1 MAHGSKDYYKILGV
15 QKSASEDEVKKAFR
29 RLAHQFHPD
38 KQSGNAEKFKEV
50 NEAYQVLSD
59 KKRRAQYDRFGS
71 AEPFPG
77 TQGWDGSAGFGGN
90 WEGFSDMGD
99 LGDML
104 GDLFEGFGVRPRR
117 RTYQQGSDLEVAVE
131 ITLEEA
137 FHGTTK
143 SIEIGTHVVCE
154 KCKGKGGEEGS
165 KLLECTV
172 CGGQGEVR
180 EERKTFFGSFS
191 QVKACEKCRGMGKVP
206 EKICA
211 HCKGAGR
218 AQGRVHVEMSII
230 PGIDNNQIIKVKG
243 KGEAGERGA
252 SGGDL
257 YVRIRL
263 KTHPVFVRRGDDLV
277 IKKDITFFDLL
288 LERPLEIPT
297 ISGGKIKVD
306 VPAQFDLKQELH
318 VAGEG
323 MPRFSSFG
331 RGDLLVDLTLK
342 TPKKLTAKQKKLV
355 EDLEKDA

>member
-1 MAHGSKDYYKILGV
+1 MAHGNKDYYKILGIARG
-15 QKSASEDEVKKAFR
+15 ASEDEIKKAFR
-29 RLAHQFHPD
+29 KLAHQYHPD
-38 KQSGNAEKFKEV
+38 KQGGNAEKFKEV

-71 AEPFPG
+71 AEPFG
-77 TQGWDGSAGFGGN
+77 GQGWGAPEGFGGN
-90 WEGFSDMGD
+90 WEGISDMGD

-104 GDLFEGFGVRPRR
+104 GDLFEGFGMRPRR
-117 RTYQQGSDLEVAVE
+117 KTYQQGSDLEVTVE

-143 SIEIGTHVVCE
+143 SIDIGTHVVCE
-154 KCKGKGGEEGS
+154 RCKGQGGEEGS
-165 KLLECTV
+165 KLLECSV

-191 QVKACEKCRGMGKVP
+191 QVKTCEKCRGMGKVP

-218 AQGRVHVEMSII
+218 AQGRVRVEVSII
-230 PGIDNNQIIKVKG
+230 PGIDNNQIIKIKG

-263 KTHPVFVRRGDDLV
+263 KTHPIFSRRGDDLV
-277 IKKDITFFDLL
+277 IKKEISVFDILL
-288 LERPLEIPT
+288 GRQLEVPT
-297 ISGGKIKVD
+297 INERKIKVD
-306 VPAQFDLKQELH
+306 VPAHFDLKQEIR
-318 VAGEG
+318 VPGEG

-331 RGDLLVDLTLK
+331 RGDLLVDLILK
-342 TPKKLTAKQKKLV
+342 TPKKLSAKEKKLI
-355 EDLEKDA
+355 EEAERGA